1 MTMDEDVFNMGIR
14 KFLKK
19 VGITSQRTIEQAVRD
34 ALQEGRIDDSAAVK
48 VSMTLTIEGLGGP
61 LTIDDRIALK

>member
-1 MTMDEDVFNMGIR
+1 MDEDVFNMGIR

-34 ALQEGRIDDSAAVK
+34 ALQAGKINEDAEVK
-48 VSMTLTIEGLGGP
+48 VTVTLTIEGLAEP

>member
-1 MTMDEDVFNMGIR
+1 MDEDVFNMGIR

-34 ALQEGRIDDSAAVK
+34 ALEDGRIDDSTEVK
-48 VSMTLTIEGLGGP
+48 VSMTLNIEGLGEP